1 MLLWVGGCCKL
12 RGRLNPGSQVM
23 EKLLENG
30 VNGGAERMILRDSG
44 GVQRRGG
51 AGRRYGAL

>member
-1 MLLWVGGCCKL
+1 L